1 MTEFRSNNS
10 GPRVREIA
18 SVTNPL
24 VKEIRALHMRKA
36 RAETGLFLAEGART
50 IAQALDHGFAPE
62 MLAYRSDPAVAAL
75 CARAA
80 AGGAQLLE
88 VSDAVLEKISQRDN
102 AQSAIGVFRQRLR
115 RLADLDPNS
124 APLWLALEGVRDPGN
139 LGTCIRTADAT
150 GAGGVI
156 LIGNTCDPFGIET
169 VRATMG
175 SIFAVPIYTAEP
187 DEALAFVR
195 GWSGVS
201 VGTALQGAID
211 YRGAVYAPPTL
222 IVNGTEQSGLSDA
235 MRDACGT
242 LVKLPMRDGV
252 ESLNLSV
259 AAGVML
265 YAVRERL

>member
-1 MTEFRSNNS
+1 MTEFRSNSS

-18 SVTNPL
+18 SVANPL

-62 MLAYRSDPAVAAL
+62 MLAYRPDPTIAAL
-75 CARAA
+75 CDRAA
-80 AGGAQLLE
+80 AAGAQLLE

-102 AQSAIGVFRQRLR
+102 AQSVIGVFRQRLR

-139 LGTCIRTADAT
+139 LGTCVRTADAV

-156 LIGNTCDPFGIET
+156 LIGNTCDPFGIEA

-175 SIFAVPIYTAEP
+175 SIFAVPVYTAEP

-195 GWSGVS
+195 TWPGVS
-201 VGTALQGAID
+201 VGTALQGAVD
-211 YRGAVYAPPTL
+211 YREAAYAAPTL

-235 MRDACGT
+235 MRDSCGM

>member
-1 MTEFRSNNS
+1 MTEFPSNNS

-18 SVTNPL
+18 SVSNPL

-50 IAQALDHGFAPE
+50 IAQALDHGFVPE
-62 MLAYRSDPAVAAL
+62 MLAYRADPSVVAL
-75 CARAA
+75 CDRAA
-80 AGGAQLLE
+80 AAGAQLLE

-102 AQSAIGVFRQRLR
+102 AQSVVGVFRQRIR
-115 RLADLDPNS
+115 RLADLDPKS
-124 APLWLALEGVRDPGN
+124 APLWLALEGIRDPGN
-139 LGTCIRTADAT
+139 FGTCVRTADAV

-156 LIGNTCDPFGIET
+156 LIGNTCDPFGIEA

-175 SIFAVPIYTAEP
+175 SIFAVPIYAAEP

-195 GWSGVS
+195 AWPGVS
-201 VGTALQGAID
+201 VGTALQGAVD
-211 YRGAVYAPPTL
+211 YRETAYTAPTL

-265 YAVRERL
+265 YAVREWL

>member
-18 SVTNPL
+18 SVANPL

-62 MLAYRSDPAVAAL
+62 MLAYRSEPAIAAL

-102 AQSAIGVFRQRLR
+102 AQSAIGVFRQRLH

-150 GAGGVI
+150 GSGGVI